1 MTRTKPA
8 EQRRADLLAA
18 GEELFLAKGV
28 AATSLDDITSR
39 AGVSKGLFYLYF
51 RSKDELL
58 AAMQDQFSVKLAD
71 RIRAAT
77 DLAGD
82 WPGKL
87 DACVQAI
94 FDSYQE
100 NHDLAEVLFQHVG
113 HVSASHRSTH
123 ALVRGAISDL
133 LAGGKAAGVFDVE
146 DPEATAVLCWASTH
160 NFDPGFQSEP
170 APTDARLARA
180 AQQLFR
186 RAAGVTAGPREL
198 SHPQALRA
206 RRLPPGRRAGTALG
220 RGGHCRDGAGTV
232 CRRASA
238 AHCDGGGRPA
248 VHVGRSPTDL
258 RDGRRR

>member
-18 GEELFLAKGV
+18 SEELFLAKGV

-51 RSKDELL
+51 RSKDDLL
-58 AAMQDQFSVKLAD
+58 AAMQDQFSVRLAD

-77 DLAGD
+77 DQAGD

-94 FDSYQE
+94 YDSYQE
-100 NHDLAEVLFQHVG
+100 SHDLHEVLFHHGG
-113 HVSASHRSTH
+113 HVSASHRSSH
-123 ALVRGAISDL
+123 ALVLQAISDL
-133 LAGGKAAGVFDVE
+133 LADGKAAGAFDVQ

-160 NFDPGFQSEP
+160 GFDPGFHSEP
-170 APTDARLARA
+170 APADARLIQA

-186 RAAGVTAGPREL
+186 RAAGVTAW
-198 SHPQALRA
+198 
-206 RRLPPGRRAGTALG
+206 TAE
-220 RGGHCRDGAGTV
+220 
-232 CRRASA
+232 
-238 AHCDGGGRPA
+238 
-248 VHVGRSPTDL
+248 
-258 RDGRRR
+258 

>member
-18 GEELFLAKGV
+18 GEELFIAKGV

-71 RIRAAT
+71 RVRAAT
-77 DLAGD
+77 DLAVD

-87 DACVQAI
+87 DACVQVI
-94 FDSYQE
+94 FDSYHE
-100 NHDLAEVLFQHVG
+100 SHDLHEVLFQHAG

-123 ALVRGAISDL
+123 ALVLGAISDL
-133 LAGGKAAGVFDVE
+133 LADGKAAGVFDVE

-160 NFDPGFQSEP
+160 GFDPGFQGEP
-170 APTDARLARA
+170 EGEPTDDRRLISAAR
-180 AQQLFR
+180 QLFR
-186 RAAGVTAGPREL
+186 RAAGLTAGP
-198 SHPQALRA
+198 QALTIASRLGPFGIMILIFAGGDGEGRA
-206 RRLPPGRRAGTALG
+206 RGGARRPRLGCG
-220 RGGHCRDGAGTV
+220 V
-232 CRRASA
+232 IVA
-238 AHCDGGGRPA
+238 A
-248 VHVGRSPTDL
+248 
-258 RDGRRR
+258 